1 MGQDPDQIRQEI
13 AETREAMG
21 QTVDAIGY
29 KADVPARAKDKLSDT
44 TTRVKDTVTGT
55 VSQAGDKLPS
65 RGRVRHTARH
75 TAERASG
82 LAHRNPLGIAAGAV
96 AFGFL
101 VGLAVPST
109 RVEDERLGTV
119 ADQVKDQ
126 VKQTGHEAVER
137 GRDVVQQ
144 AAGSAV
150 ETAKQQG
157 QQHGQAITE
166 RAKDSMGDIQP

>member
-1 MGQDPDQIRQEI
+1 
-13 AETREAMG
+13 
-21 QTVDAIGY
+21 
-29 KADVPARAKDKLSDT
+29 
-44 TTRVKDTVTGT
+44 
-55 VSQAGDKLPS
+55 
-65 RGRVRHTARH
+65 
-75 TAERASG
+75 
-82 LAHRNPLGIAAGAV
+82 LGIAAGAV

>member
-13 AETREAMG
+13 AQTRESMG

-29 KADVPARAKDKLSDT
+29 KADVPARAKDKLNDT
-44 TTRVKDTVTGT
+44 ATRVKDTVTGT
-55 VSQAGDKLPS
+55 ISQAGDKLPS
-65 RGRVRHTARH
+65 RGRVRYTAQ
-75 TAERASG
+75 RASG
-82 LAHRNPLGIAAGAV
+82 LAQRNPLGMAAGAV

-126 VKQTGHEAVER
+126 VKQTGHEVVER

-150 ETAKQQG
+150 DTAKQQG
-157 QQHGQAITE
+157 QQHGQAITDH
-166 RAKDSMGDIQP
+166 AKDGMRDIQP

>member
-13 AETREAMG
+13 AQTRESMG

-29 KADVPARAKDKLSDT
+29 KADVPARAKDKVSDT
-44 TTRVKDTVTGT
+44 ATRVKDTVTGT
-55 VSQAGDKLPS
+55 ISQTGVKLPS
-65 RGRVRHTARH
+65 RGRVRHSARH

-82 LAHRNPLGIAAGAV
+82 LAQRNPLGMAAGAV
-96 AFGFL
+96 ALGFL
-101 VGLAVPST
+101 LGLAVPST

-126 VKQTGHEAVER
+126 VKQTGQEVVER
-137 GRDVVQQ
+137 GGDVVRQ

-150 ETAKQQG
+150 DTAKQEG
-157 QQHGQAITE
+157 QRHGQAVTE
-166 RAKDSMGDIQP
+166 HARDSMRDIQP

>member
-13 AETREAMG
+13 AQTREAMG

-44 TTRVKDTVTGT
+44 ATRVKETVTGT
-55 VSQAGDKLPS
+55 ISQAGDKVPS
-65 RGRVRHTARH
+65 RGRVRHTARQ

-82 LAHRNPLGIAAGAV
+82 LAQRNPLGMAAGAV
-96 AFGFL
+96 ALGFL
-101 VGLAVPST
+101 AGLAVPST

-126 VKQTGHEAVER
+126 VKQTGQEVVER
-137 GRDVVQQ
+137 GGDVVRQ

-150 ETAKQQG
+150 ETAKQEG
-157 QQHGQAITE
+157 QQHGQAVTE
-166 RAKDSMGDIQP
+166 HARDSMRDIKP